1 MAKQVRPTKQVKRKR
16 DWSRVWMLLA
26 ALVVIAAGCWYG
38 GSFGEDKPEKLPEA
52 KPEVDGSVNYSA
64 QTMLLH
70 GKLDGVLNKLGL
82 KAKDI
87 QEQDKETPRSGGGK
101 ISWHNRQ
108 LIVPLNGEA
117 SVEVLHEQIKEGMQK
132 SGAKLLGSEADS
144 YKGQQALRLDFGLA
158 ETLGGEALSIVS
170 DRIYLLPQPGS
181 KAEKQVKQQATAA
194 AQSGKAQNHALP
206 PPIGKG
212 KARLAVV
219 IDDFGYSG
227 EPITAFCSLG
237 RPVTMAVLP
246 NHPHSL
252 EAASRGRAAGQQVI
266 LHLPME
272 PLHGGS
278 SEQLFVS
285 PAQGDAE
292 IKAAVKQLIKAVP
305 GVSGANNHQGS
316 KATGDRRTM
325 NAVMAVLKQ
334 HGLFFVDSR
343 TTGQSVAVEAARQA
357 DLASGANDLF
367 LDNEDDVAAVKR
379 QLRIAQKVA
388 LQQGEAIVIGHARMN
403 TARALREM
411 IPEMEAAGV
420 QFVFAANLLR

>member
-1 MAKQVRPTKQVKRKR
+1 MA
-16 DWSRVWMLLA
+16 LA
-26 ALVVIAAGCWYG
+26 ALLVIAAGCWYG
-38 GSFGEDKPEKLPEA
+38 NGLGEDKPEKLPEA
-52 KPEVDGSVNYSA
+52 KPTVDGSVDYKA
-64 QTMLLH
+64 QTILLH

-82 KAKDI
+82 KVKDV
-87 QEQDKETPRSGGGK
+87 QEQDKETPRSSGGK

-108 LIVPLNGEA
+108 LILLLSGES
-117 SVEVLHEQIKEGMQK
+117 SVDSLTEKIKEGMYK
-132 SGAKLLGSEADS
+132 AGGKLLSSQADT
-144 YKGQQALRLDFGLA
+144 YNGQQVLRLDFGLS
-158 ETLGGEALSIVS
+158 ETLGGEALNIIS

-181 KAEKQVKQQATAA
+181 KAEAQVKQAATAPPVA
-194 AQSGKAQNHALP
+194 AQSAKSTVLP
-206 PPIGKG
+206 PTGGKG

-219 IDDFGYSG
+219 IDDFGYTG
-227 EPITAFCSLG
+227 EPIAAFCSLG

-246 NHPHSL
+246 NHQYSL
-252 EAASRGRAAGQQVI
+252 DAASRGRAAGQQVI

-292 IKAAVKQLIKAVP
+292 IKAAVQQLIKAVP

-325 NAVMAVLKQ
+325 NAVMAVLQQ
-334 HGLFFVDSR
+334 HGMFFLDSR
-343 TTGQSVAVEAARQA
+343 TTGQSVAVEAARHA
-357 DLASGANDLF
+357 GLASGANDLF
-367 LDNEDDVAAVKR
+367 LDNDDDVASIKR
-379 QLRIAQKVA
+379 QLRTAQKIA

-411 IPEMEAAGV
+411 IPEMEVAGV